1 MDHDH
6 VREVIDR
13 SCTQSLLERLL
24 SDDLDAVE
32 RTEIERTLRALDD
45 VRSVVRLQAAG
56 ENSGVEPIIRNSALA
71 VLIDMLGAPAL
82 PIREWW
88 GSGDPVL
95 QFAAAGVLPTRAF
108 ADLVGPV
115 LDQPTHPMLARVLA
129 SMDVGFEEPRWQS
142 QKIRALTNARESV
155 RAAAA
160 TCLLWDEPLAAEH
173 ALIDATRDLS
183 VDVATEAVSTL
194 MYYPTSAVVATL
206 NAARQ
211 SPNETLAEASRTA
224 LERVLSDVADAV
236 ALAPGA
242 RALRSWEE
250 LVVHY
255 QNEVASD
262 PSLGL
267 STFDVAAAVS
277 QPAAPS
283 VPWNDDLRSELSD
296 PNGVWAP
303 KYKLLRMLDPTT
315 IAAGDHR
322 AVVEFL
328 CEHIDPDVRSFAA
341 QHLPGLAGG
350 PLALL
355 GMLDDPMITVAK
367 SAMYAL
373 HDVVDADPNVSAIG
387 ARAWEAVADGTL
399 TGTRA
404 SEALR
409 TFVRHGLSRG
419 PQFVETRLVGL
430 LGDSRE
436 SMRSAALEQLMSLDA
451 TEALATALPML
462 AEAPE
467 VTWSVHGTLLDAAFR
482 FDLPIESLVLRR
494 LAGIDHAWLC
504 AAVAKLAPDA

>member
-1 MDHDH
+1 MDHDE
-6 VREVIDR
+6 VRRVLDR
-13 SCTQSLLERLL
+13 SCTQPLLERLL
-24 SDDLDAVE
+24 SDDPDAVE

-56 ENSGVEPIIRNSALA
+56 ENPGVEPIIRASALG
-71 VLIDMLGAPAL
+71 VLIGMLGAPAL

-129 SMDVGFEEPRWQS
+129 CMDIGFEEPHWQS
-142 QKIRALTNARESV
+142 KKIRALTNPRESV
-155 RAAAA
+155 RTAAA

-183 VDVATEAVSTL
+183 VDVAVEAVSTL
-194 MYYPTSAVVATL
+194 MYYPTSGVVAAL

-211 SPNETLAEASRTA
+211 SPNETLAEGSRTA
-224 LERVLSDVADAV
+224 LERVLSDIADAV
-236 ALAPGA
+236 ALAPGTPS
-242 RALRSWEE
+242 LRNWEE
-250 LVVHY
+250 LLTHHHSLFT
-255 QNEVASD
+255 SD

-267 STFDVAAAVS
+267 NTFDVAAGVS
-277 QPAAPS
+277 RQPAKS
-283 VPWNDDLRSELSD
+283 VPWDDQLQRELSD
-296 PNGVWAP
+296 PNGAWAP
-303 KYKLLRMLDPTT
+303 KYARLRMLDPTT
-315 IAAGDHR
+315 ISARDQHH
-322 AVVEFL
+322 VVEFL
-328 CEHIDPDVRSFAA
+328 SEHTDPEVRSFAA
-341 QHLPGLAGG
+341 QHLPTLTGG

-355 GMLDDPMITVAK
+355 AMLNDPMITVAK

-373 HDVVDADPNVSAIG
+373 HDVADADSNAPAIG
-387 ARAWEAVADGTL
+387 DCAWAALTDETN

-409 TFVRHGLSRG
+409 TFVRHGLSLG
-419 PQFVETRLVGL
+419 LQFVETRLVSL
-430 LGDSRE
+430 LRDGRE

-451 TEALATALPML
+451 TDALAAALPML
-462 AEAPE
+462 AEPPE

-482 FDLPIESLVLRR
+482 FNLPVESSVLRR
-494 LAGIDHAWLC
+494 LASVDHAWLC